1 VPIPIRV
8 AGAVPLLLLF
18 FSAGGCSDPGR
29 SNQAEESS
37 SLKPLAAFYGKF
49 VNQHGGKPPGNEAE
63 LKAFLKEPKNAE
75 SLRLEFKV
83 ADVDAMFISP
93 RDNQPYVVIYGTLSG
108 PPGPGGAPVIAHEK
122 TGVEGKRFVA
132 SALGAVEEVD
142 EARFRGMVP

>member
-1 VPIPIRV
+1 MPIPIRV
-8 AGAVPLLLLF
+8 AWAVPPLLLF
-18 FSAGGCSDPGR
+18 FSTGGCSDPGR

-49 VNQHGGKPPGNEAE
+49 VNQHGGKTPRSEAE
-63 LKAFLKEPKNAE
+63 FKAFLKEPKNAE
-75 SLRLEFKV
+75 SLRLEFQV

-93 RDNQPYVVIYGTLSG
+93 RDQQPYVVIYGAMPDL
-108 PPGPGGAPVIAHEK
+108 PGPGGAPVVAHEK